1 MDHNPDADATHGMLY
16 DASEQQFSIH
26 WNSDFRSAIA
36 RHHVTAETS
45 FLSDKEVRSKMTDSA
60 KRFVLN
66 RMPPVPSPSKWT
78 KGGPCIDF
86 LIASWIPRGLLP
98 ACHQLAFGKL
108 AFETKERQETDHNLF
123 GELFFS
129 EVTGSRCRT
138 NTEFLNCSE
147 SKFRIV
153 LLGIAIEPIRFITG
167 ALLACCKTV
176 QDHSKHPLL
185 LDMMNPKLSK
195 FTAVQ
200 QYIASVLMHTRE
212 PSRLTLLAGAVGL
225 HTKIVVTD
233 RFSKLSDY
241 GSYVT

>member
-1 MDHNPDADATHGMLY
+1 MDHDPDADTTHGMLY

-108 AFETKERQETDHNLF
+108 AFETKERQETDRNLF
-123 GELFFS
+123 GELFFP
-129 EVTGSRCRT
+129 R
-138 NTEFLNCSE
+138 
-147 SKFRIV
+147 
-153 LLGIAIEPIRFITG
+153 
-167 ALLACCKTV
+167 
-176 QDHSKHPLL
+176 
-185 LDMMNPKLSK
+185 
-195 FTAVQ
+195 
-200 QYIASVLMHTRE
+200 
-212 PSRLTLLAGAVGL
+212 
-225 HTKIVVTD
+225 
-233 RFSKLSDY
+233 
-241 GSYVT
+241 